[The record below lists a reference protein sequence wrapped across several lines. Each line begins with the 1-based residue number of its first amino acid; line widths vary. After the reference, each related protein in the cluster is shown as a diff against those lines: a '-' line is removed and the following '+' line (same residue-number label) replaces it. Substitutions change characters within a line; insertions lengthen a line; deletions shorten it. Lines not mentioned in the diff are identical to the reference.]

1 MAILKSTTQLSES
14 KHWLNRQFLF
24 YPQPGLAK
32 RPDLSNSVNCCGFG
46 FDYLCTDNIDVAI
59 GWLQARGILRG
70 AGAMVLI
77 A

>member
-1 MAILKSTTQLSES
+1 MEEAVKRIKALAQPAILVL
-14 KHWLNRQFLF
+14 
-24 YPQPGLAK
+24 PAACLAK

-46 FDYLCTDNIDVAI
+46 FDYLCTVNIDVAI